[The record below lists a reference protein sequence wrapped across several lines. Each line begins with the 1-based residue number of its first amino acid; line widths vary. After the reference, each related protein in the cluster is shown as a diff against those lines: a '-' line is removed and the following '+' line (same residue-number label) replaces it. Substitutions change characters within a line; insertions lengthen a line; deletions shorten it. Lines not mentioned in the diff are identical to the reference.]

1 MEIFM
6 RKIEFYKNIKKFI
19 DSEIETASELIES
32 GNLENAFYH
41 LERAH
46 ILGQSITFEH
56 TRVHW
61 LMLKIGRRKRDVREI
76 FGQIIRIIGAS
87 TKTPFGIYPT
97 GNTGGANVWF
107 FKPMPI
113 PDDLER
119 LIKKAER
126 A

>member
-1 MEIFM
+1 M

>member
-1 MEIFM
+1 M
-6 RKIEFYKNIKKFI
+6 KNKEFYKNVKKII

-32 GNLENAFYH
+32 GNLESAFFH

-46 ILGQSITFEH
+46 VLGQSITYEH

-61 LMLKIGRRKRDVREI
+61 LMLKIGWRKRDVREI
-76 FGQIIRIIGAS
+76 LGQLFRIVGAS

-113 PDDLER
+113 PDDLQKV
-119 LIKKAER
+119 IKKKSYS
-126 A
+126 